1 MIDKEKYIRFQYITN
16 FLNSEDD
23 DDRNF
28 IVRVL
33 GFLENKKLDDE
44 EHLKRIEAEMEEM
57 WETSEICGDR
67 LSAYMRT
74 VAKIVELAW
83 HKADSIVGVGRGS
96 VGSQLNAYALGIIQ
110 TDPLKMPIEQP
121 HWRFLS
127 KERPDLPD

>member
-1 MIDKEKYIRFQYITN
+1 MIDREKYLKFQYITN
-16 FLNSEDD
+16 FLNSEDG
-23 DDRNF
+23 DDRDF
-28 IVRVL
+28 INHVL
-33 GFLENKKLDDE
+33 GFLERKGIDDA
-44 EHLKRIEAEMEEM
+44 EHLNRIEAEMEEM

-74 VAKIVELAW
+74 VAKIVSLAW

-110 TDPLKMPIEQP
+110 TDPLKMPLEQP

>member
-74 VAKIVELAW
+74 VAKIVELGR
-83 HKADSIVGVGRGS
+83 DRRRFEGGGVDDCSHHRCSRPVAGRRTR
-96 VGSQLNAYALGIIQ
+96 LGG
-110 TDPLKMPIEQP
+110 
-121 HWRFLS
+121 HS
-127 KERPDLPD
+127 KR